1 MEDSKFSIRIL
12 INHNKNK
19 YIDLDREYQRG
30 FTWSTEDKRLFIMS
44 IISMIKDGLELPS
57 MIVFNKTDNIYNC
70 IDGKQRISAILLF
83 IDGNF
88 GYYDDNKNV
97 YYDRIPSIYKK
108 EKNNNYDA
116 IIMTSQERE
125 LFNNYILTTKIYKN
139 LSYER
144 EVNLFML
151 INNGVPLSISETL
164 MGHIKNKDMAI
175 SIKEIALDN
184 QNKLSKY
191 NCSERGKNVRFL
203 LKLVFFNIYKHSIKS
218 INNVEH
224 ILIKYES
231 KNENGNKSHVMDIFL
246 NKFIVKIKN
255 VLDIFLIN
263 DLLLNDSIMINH
275 NLKENSLVILLGK
288 LANLP
293 IFDNNKISTDKIS
306 TNIIKHKAII
316 INKANQYHN
325 SIKELHDSKKNSTKK
340 INEYEK
346 ISEFAD
352 IFAESIKDYF

>member
-1 MEDSKFSIRIL
+1 
-12 INHNKNK
+12 
-19 YIDLDREYQRG
+19 
-30 FTWSTEDKRLFIMS
+30 
-44 IISMIKDGLELPS
+44 
-57 MIVFNKTDNIYNC
+57 
-70 IDGKQRISAILLF
+70 
-83 IDGNF
+83 
-88 GYYDDNKNV
+88 
-97 YYDRIPSIYKK
+97 
-108 EKNNNYDA
+108 
-116 IIMTSQERE
+116 
-125 LFNNYILTTKIYKN
+125 
-139 LSYER
+139 
-144 EVNLFML
+144 ML

>member
-12 INHNKNK
+12 IDRNKTKN
-19 YIDLDREYQRG
+19 INLDREYQRG

-44 IISMIKDGLELPS
+44 IMNMIKDGIELPS
-57 MIVFNKTDNIYNC
+57 MIVFNKIDKVYNC
-70 IDGKQRISAILLF
+70 IDGKQRISAILSF
-83 IDGNF
+83 IDGTV
-88 GYYDDNKNV
+88 GYYDDNKNI
-97 YYDRIPSIYKK
+97 YYDRVPSIYIK
-108 EKNNNYDA
+108 EKNNNRDA
-116 IIMTSQERE
+116 VCMTSQDRE

-164 MGHIKNKDMAI
+164 MGHIKNKDMAK
-175 SIKEIALDN
+175 SIKEIAMYY
-184 QNKLSKY
+184 QTKLSKY

-224 ILIKYES
+224 ILIKYTS
-231 KNENGNKSHVMDIFL
+231 KNENKSHVMDVLL
-246 NKFIVKIKN
+246 NKFMVKIKD

-263 DLLLNDSIMINH
+263 DLLLNDSITINH
-275 NLKENSLVILLGK
+275 NSKENSLVILLGK

-293 IFDNNKISTDKIS
+293 IFDNNKISTNKIS

-352 IFAESIKDYF
+352 IFAESIKNYF